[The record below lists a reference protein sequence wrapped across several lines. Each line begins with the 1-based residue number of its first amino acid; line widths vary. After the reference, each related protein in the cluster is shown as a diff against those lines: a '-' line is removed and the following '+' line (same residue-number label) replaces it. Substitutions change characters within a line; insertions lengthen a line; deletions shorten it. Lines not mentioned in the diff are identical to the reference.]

1 MKNFRKIFL
10 PFTVFPLKTVISA
23 QKRDSIPQKVV
34 AFVTDKFPQSR
45 DFNLEF
51 TQLTPYKY
59 SSSLYGADQPDNKIK
74 SFQQL
79 KANANIYFFKH
90 KKWILNAA
98 LNYRYTSMNAENN
111 AFFFAEEKNKG
122 DFHYHSE
129 ALSITHI
136 SKLFNKIA
144 IYSATTSVDGSEQ
157 HFERVRG
164 MLTGALILK
173 ADAKTKMTLGVA
185 IFIDPSAQ
193 VPALPI
199 FTYEHRFNN
208 GWVADVILPK
218 KIMVRKDVF
227 SNGRISLGTEMD
239 NTSFYLYRLDRRYE
253 FRQLEIN
260 SGAIY
265 EHNLGSNFIATLK
278 TGVRVMP
285 RARIFDK
292 EESFKDYTLETT
304 AKPSFYFNGGISY
317 NPFARPRVK

>member
-1 MKNFRKIFL
+1 MRNFRKVLL
-10 PFTVFPLKTVISA
+10 PFAILPFKSIISA
-23 QKRDSIPQKVV
+23 QKKDSIPQKVI
-34 AFVTDKFPQSR
+34 AFVTDKFPQTR
-45 DFNLEF
+45 DFNLEY

-59 SSSLYGADQPDNKIK
+59 SSSLYGANQPDNKIK
-74 SFQQL
+74 NFKQL

-90 KKWILNAA
+90 EKWILNAA
-98 LNYRYTSMNAENN
+98 LNYRYTSINAENN
-111 AFFFAEEKNKG
+111 AFFLPEENNKG

-136 SKLFNKIA
+136 SKLFNKMA
-144 IYSATTSVDGSEQ
+144 IYSATASVDGSEQ

-164 MLTGALILK
+164 MLTGSLILK
-173 ADAKTKMTLGVA
+173 ANAKTKMTLGVA
-185 IFIDPSAQ
+185 LFLDPSTQ

-208 GWVADVILPK
+208 GWVADVVLPK
-218 KIMVRKDVF
+218 KILIRKDMF
-227 SNGRISLGTEMD
+227 SNGRISFGTEMD
-239 NTSFYLYRLDRRYE
+239 NTSLYIYRSDKRYE

-265 EHNLGSNFIATLK
+265 EHNLGSNLIATLK

-285 RARIFDK
+285 RARLFDK

-304 AKPSFYFNGGISY
+304 AKPSLYFNLGISY
-317 NPFARPRVK
+317 NPFARPKAK